1 MEKDNQKIEDFFYR
15 NNEQVNNPIIKSFLS
30 DSQNLYLVQKAILYP
45 TDINRKLVDE
55 SFQSHYKN
63 VRKTKY
69 VSNLIYFFSLDFDK
83 KRRRL
88 RKRSLLILDKGLSE
102 KDGKTAIERIEDASN
117 ETEPDNIVGEG
128 LLDNI
133 EDEQLLKSL
142 QKLTVKQLQ
151 ILEMIY
157 VKELSIKE
165 IAQTLQ
171 TTPQN
176 ISNLHRKA
184 LNKLNN
190 TLRKKGGM
198 TYGEFRRST

>member
-1 MEKDNQKIEDFFYR
+1 MKKDNQKIEDFFYR

-55 SFQSHYKN
+55 SFQSHYKK

-88 RKRSLLILDKGLSE
+88 QNRSLLILDKGLSE

-117 ETEPDNIVGEG
+117 ETGLDNIVGEG

-133 EDEQLLKSL
+133 EDEQLLMSL

-190 TLRKKGGM
+190 TLRKKG
-198 TYGEFRRST
+198 E

>member
-1 MEKDNQKIEDFFYR
+1 MEKDNQKIEEFFYR

-45 TDINRKLVDE
+45 TDINKRRVDE

-88 RKRSLLILDKGLSE
+88 QNRSLLILDKGLSE
-102 KDGKTAIERIEDASN
+102 KDGKTAKELIEDVRN
-117 ETEPDNIVGEG
+117 DMELDNIVGEG

-165 IAQTLQ
+165 IAQTLR

-190 TLRKKGGM
+190 TLRKKG
-198 TYGEFRRST
+198 E

>member
-1 MEKDNQKIEDFFYR
+1 MWKDNQKIEEFFYR

-30 DSQNLYLVQKAILYP
+30 DSKNLYLVQKAILYP
-45 TDINRKLVDE
+45 TDINKKLVDE
-55 SFQSHYKN
+55 SFQSHYIN
-63 VRKTKY
+63 VRKIKY

-83 KRRRL
+83 KRRKLQNRTF
-88 RKRSLLILDKGLSE
+88 LILDKGLLE
-102 KDGKTAIERIEDASN
+102 EGGTTAIEQIEDASN
-117 ETEPDNIVGEG
+117 KKELDNIVGEG

-133 EDEQLLKSL
+133 EDEQLVKSL
-142 QKLTVKQLQ
+142 QKLTVRQLQ

-157 VKELSIKE
+157 VIELSIKE
-165 IAQTLQ
+165 IAQALQ

-190 TLRKKGGM
+190 TLRKKV
-198 TYGEFRRST
+198 E

>member
-45 TDINRKLVDE
+45 TDINKKLVDE
-55 SFQSHYKN
+55 SFQSHYVN

-88 RKRSLLILDKGLSE
+88 QNRTLLILDKGLSE

-117 ETEPDNIVGEG
+117 ETELDNIVGEG

-190 TLRKKGGM
+190 TLRKKG
-198 TYGEFRRST
+198 E

>member
-88 RKRSLLILDKGLSE
+88 QNRSLLILDKGLSE

-117 ETEPDNIVGEG
+117 ETELDNIVGEG
-128 LLDNI
+128 LFDNI

-190 TLRKKGGM
+190 TLRKKG
-198 TYGEFRRST
+198 E

>member
-1 MEKDNQKIEDFFYR
+1 MEKDNQKIEEFFYR
-15 NNEQVNNPIIKSFLS
+15 NNKQVNNPIIKSFLS
-30 DSQNLYLVQKAILYP
+30 DSKNLYLVQKAILYP
-45 TDINRKLVDE
+45 TDRNKKLVDE

-63 VRKTKY
+63 VRKIKY

-88 RKRSLLILDKGLSE
+88 QNRTLLILDKGLSE
-102 KDGKTAIERIEDASN
+102 EGGTTAKEQIEDASN
-117 ETEPDNIVGEG
+117 EKEFENIVGER

-165 IAQTLQ
+165 IAQILQ

-190 TLRKKGGM
+190 TLRKK
-198 TYGEFRRST
+198 EE

>member
-88 RKRSLLILDKGLSE
+88 QNRSLLILDKGLSE
-102 KDGKTAIERIEDASN
+102 KDGKAAIERIEDASN
-117 ETEPDNIVGEG
+117 ETELDNIVGEG

-157 VKELSIKE
+157 VKEKSLKE

-190 TLRKKGGM
+190 TLRKKG
-198 TYGEFRRST
+198 E

>member
-1 MEKDNQKIEDFFYR
+1 MENQKIEEFFYR
-15 NNEQVNNPIIKSFLS
+15 NNEQINNPIIKSFLS
-30 DSQNLYLVQKAILYP
+30 DSNNFYLVQNAILYP
-45 TDINRKLVDE
+45 TDRNKKLVDE
-55 SFQSHYKN
+55 SFQSHYIN
-63 VRKTKY
+63 VRKIKY

-88 RKRSLLILDKGLSE
+88 QNRTLLILDKGLSE
-102 KDGKTAIERIEDASN
+102 DGGTTAKELIEDVSIGK
-117 ETEPDNIVGEG
+117 ELDHIVGEG

-142 QKLTVKQLQ
+142 QILTVKQLQ

-190 TLRKKGGM
+190 TFRKK
-198 TYGEFRRST
+198 EE

>member
-1 MEKDNQKIEDFFYR
+1 
-15 NNEQVNNPIIKSFLS
+15 
-30 DSQNLYLVQKAILYP
+30 
-45 TDINRKLVDE
+45 VDE

-184 LNKLNN
+184 LNNLNN
-190 TLRKKGGM
+190 SLRKKG
-198 TYGEFRRST
+198 E

>member
-1 MEKDNQKIEDFFYR
+1 MENQKIEEFFYR

-30 DSQNLYLVQKAILYP
+30 DSNNLYLVQKAILYP
-45 TDINRKLVDE
+45 TDHNKKLVDE
-55 SFQSHYKN
+55 SFQSHYIN
-63 VRKTKY
+63 VRKIKY

-88 RKRSLLILDKGLSE
+88 QNRTLLILDKGLSE
-102 KDGKTAIERIEDASN
+102 EGGTTAKEQVEDASI
-117 ETEPDNIVGEG
+117 EKELDNIVGEG

-142 QKLTVKQLQ
+142 QKLTVRQLQ
-151 ILEMIY
+151 ILGMIY

-165 IAQTLQ
+165 IAQTLR

-184 LNKLNN
+184 LNKLNH
-190 TLRKKGGM
+190 TLRIKG
-198 TYGEFRRST
+198 E

>member
-88 RKRSLLILDKGLSE
+88 QNRSLLILDKGLSE
-102 KDGKTAIERIEDASN
+102 KDGKASIERIEDASN
-117 ETEPDNIVGEG
+117 ETELDNIVGEG

-190 TLRKKGGM
+190 TLRKKG
-198 TYGEFRRST
+198 E

>member
-1 MEKDNQKIEDFFYR
+1 MEKDNQKVEEFFYR
-15 NNEQVNNPIIKSFLS
+15 NNKQVNNPIIKSFLS
-30 DSQNLYLVQKAILYP
+30 DSENLYLVQKAILYP
-45 TDINRKLVDE
+45 TDSNKKLVDE
-55 SFQSHYKN
+55 SFQSHYIN
-63 VRKTKY
+63 VRKIKY

-83 KRRRL
+83 KRRKL
-88 RKRSLLILDKGLSE
+88 QKHTLLILDKGISE
-102 KDGKTAIERIEDASN
+102 EGGTTAKELIEDESHEKELN
-117 ETEPDNIVGEG
+117 HIVGEG

-157 VKELSIKE
+157 VKDLTTKE
-165 IAQTLQ
+165 IAQKLR

-184 LNKLNN
+184 LNKLNHI
-190 TLRKKGGM
+190 LRKKG
-198 TYGEFRRST
+198 E

>member
-1 MEKDNQKIEDFFYR
+1 MEKDNKKIEEFFYK

-45 TDINRKLVDE
+45 TEINRKLVDE
-55 SFQSHYKN
+55 SFQTHYIN
-63 VRKTKY
+63 VKKTKY

-88 RKRSLLILDKGLSE
+88 QNRTLLILDKGLSE
-102 KDGKTAIERIEDASN
+102 KDGKTVKELVEDASTD
-117 ETEPDNIVGEG
+117 TELDNIVGKG

-133 EDEQLLKSL
+133 EDERLLKSL
-142 QKLTVKQLQ
+142 QKLTIKQLQ

-190 TLRKKGGM
+190 SLRKKG
-198 TYGEFRRST
+198 E

>member
-88 RKRSLLILDKGLSE
+88 QKRSLLILDKGLSE

-117 ETEPDNIVGEG
+117 ETELDNIVGEG

-190 TLRKKGGM
+190 SLRKKG
-198 TYGEFRRST
+198 E

>member
-1 MEKDNQKIEDFFYR
+1 MEKDNQKIEEFFYR

-30 DSQNLYLVQKAILYP
+30 DSKNLYLVQKAILYP
-45 TDINRKLVDE
+45 TDINKKLVDE

-88 RKRSLLILDKGLSE
+88 QNRSLLILDKGLSE
-102 KDGKTAIERIEDASN
+102 EGGTTAKEQIEDASI
-117 ETEPDNIVGEG
+117 ERELDTIVGEG

-142 QKLTVKQLQ
+142 QKLTVRQLQ
-151 ILEMIY
+151 ILEMMY

-165 IAQTLQ
+165 IAQTLR

-184 LNKLNN
+184 LTKLNN
-190 TLRKKGGM
+190 TLRKK
-198 TYGEFRRST
+198 EE

>member
-1 MEKDNQKIEDFFYR
+1 MEKDIQKIEEFFYR
-15 NNEQVNNPIIKSFLS
+15 NHKQVNNPIIKSFLL

-45 TDINRKLVDE
+45 TDINKKLVDE

-88 RKRSLLILDKGLSE
+88 QNRSLLILDKGLSE

-117 ETEPDNIVGEG
+117 ETELDNIVGEG

-165 IAQTLQ
+165 IARTLQ

-190 TLRKKGGM
+190 TLRKKG
-198 TYGEFRRST
+198 E

>member
-1 MEKDNQKIEDFFYR
+1 MEKDNQKIEEFFYR

-30 DSQNLYLVQKAILYP
+30 DSKNLYLVQKAILYP
-45 TDINRKLVDE
+45 TDINKKLVDE
-55 SFQSHYKN
+55 SFQSHYIN
-63 VRKTKY
+63 VRKIKY

-83 KRRRL
+83 KRKNL
-88 RKRSLLILDKGLSE
+88 QKHTLLILDKGLSE
-102 KDGKTAIERIEDASN
+102 EGGTTAKEQVEDASI
-117 ETEPDNIVGEG
+117 EKELDTIVGEG

-142 QKLTVKQLQ
+142 QKLTVRQLQ

-165 IAQTLQ
+165 IAQTLR

-190 TLRKKGGM
+190 TLRKK
-198 TYGEFRRST
+198 EE

>member
-1 MEKDNQKIEDFFYR
+1 MENQKVEEFFYR

-30 DSQNLYLVQKAILYP
+30 DSNNLYLVQQAILYP
-45 TDINRKLVDE
+45 TEHNKKLVDE
-55 SFQSHYKN
+55 SFQLHYIN
-63 VRKTKY
+63 VRKIKY

-88 RKRSLLILDKGLSE
+88 QNRALLILDKGLSE
-102 KDGKTAIERIEDASN
+102 EGGTTAKELMEDAS
-117 ETEPDNIVGEG
+117 VGTGLDYLVGGG

-133 EDEQLLKSL
+133 EDELLLKSL

-157 VKELSIKE
+157 VKELSIKD
-165 IAQTLQ
+165 IAHTLQ

-184 LNKLNN
+184 LNKLKT
-190 TLRKKGGM
+190 TLREK
-198 TYGEFRRST
+198 EE

>member
-1 MEKDNQKIEDFFYR
+1 MENQKIEEFFYR

-30 DSQNLYLVQKAILYP
+30 DFNNLYLVQKAILYP
-45 TDINRKLVDE
+45 TERNKKLVDE
-55 SFQSHYKN
+55 SFQSHYIN
-63 VRKTKY
+63 VRKIKY

-88 RKRSLLILDKGLSE
+88 QDRTLLILDKGLSE
-102 KDGKTAIERIEDASN
+102 EGSTTAKELIEDASIGK
-117 ETEPDNIVGEG
+117 ELDHLVGEG

-142 QKLTVKQLQ
+142 RKLTVKQLQ

-184 LNKLNN
+184 LNKLKH
-190 TLRKKGGM
+190 TLSKK
-198 TYGEFRRST
+198 EE

>member
-88 RKRSLLILDKGLSE
+88 QNRSLLILDKGLSE

-117 ETEPDNIVGEG
+117 ETELDHIVGEG

-190 TLRKKGGM
+190 TLRKKG
-198 TYGEFRRST
+198 E

>member
-1 MEKDNQKIEDFFYR
+1 MKNDKQKIEEFFYR

-45 TDINRKLVDE
+45 TDLNKKLVDE
-55 SFQSHYKN
+55 SFQSHYIN
-63 VRKTKY
+63 VRKIKY

-88 RKRSLLILDKGLSE
+88 QNRSLLILDKGLSE
-102 KDGKTAIERIEDASN
+102 EGETTLKELIEDTRN
-117 ETEPDNIVGEG
+117 ENGLDHLIGGG

-133 EDEQLLKSL
+133 EDGQLLKSL

-165 IAQTLQ
+165 IAQLLQ

-176 ISNLHRKA
+176 ISNHHRKA
-184 LNKLNN
+184 LNKLNHS
-190 TLRKKGGM
+190 LGKK
-198 TYGEFRRST
+198 EE

>member
-1 MEKDNQKIEDFFYR
+1 MEKDNQKIEEFFYR

-45 TDINRKLVDE
+45 TDINKKRVDE

-88 RKRSLLILDKGLSE
+88 QNRSLLILDKGLSE
-102 KDGKTAIERIEDASN
+102 KDGKTAKELIEDASN
-117 ETEPDNIVGEG
+117 GMELDNIVGEG

-133 EDEQLLKSL
+133 ENEQLLKSL

-190 TLRKKGGM
+190 TLRKK
-198 TYGEFRRST
+198 EE

>member
-1 MEKDNQKIEDFFYR
+1 MEKDNQKVEEFFYR
-15 NNEQVNNPIIKSFLS
+15 NNKQVNNPIIKSFLS
-30 DSQNLYLVQKAILYP
+30 DSENLYLVQKAILYP
-45 TDINRKLVDE
+45 TDSNKKLVDE
-55 SFQSHYKN
+55 SFQSHYIN
-63 VRKTKY
+63 VRKIKY

-83 KRRRL
+83 KRRKL
-88 RKRSLLILDKGLSE
+88 QKHTLLILDKGISE
-102 KDGKTAIERIEDASN
+102 EGGTTAKELIEDESHEKELN
-117 ETEPDNIVGEG
+117 HIVGEG

-157 VKELSIKE
+157 VKDLTTKE
-165 IAQTLQ
+165 IAQKLR

-184 LNKLNN
+184 LNKLNH
-190 TLRKKGGM
+190 TLRKKG
-198 TYGEFRRST
+198 E

>member
-1 MEKDNQKIEDFFYR
+1 MEKDNQKIEEFFYR

-30 DSQNLYLVQKAILYP
+30 DSKNLYLVQKAILYP
-45 TDINRKLVDE
+45 TDINKKLVDE
-55 SFQSHYKN
+55 SFQSHYIN
-63 VRKTKY
+63 VRKIKY

-83 KRRRL
+83 KRRNL
-88 RKRSLLILDKGLSE
+88 QKHTLLILDKGLSE
-102 KDGKTAIERIEDASN
+102 EGGTTAKEQVEDARIEKELD
-117 ETEPDNIVGEG
+117 TIVGEG

-142 QKLTVKQLQ
+142 QKLTVRQLQ

-165 IAQTLQ
+165 IAQTLR

-190 TLRKKGGM
+190 TLRKK
-198 TYGEFRRST
+198 EE

>member
-1 MEKDNQKIEDFFYR
+1 MKNDKQKIEEFFYR

-45 TDINRKLVDE
+45 TDLNKKLVDE
-55 SFQSHYKN
+55 SFQSHYIN
-63 VRKTKY
+63 VRKIKY

-88 RKRSLLILDKGLSE
+88 QNRSLLILDKGLSE
-102 KDGKTAIERIEDASN
+102 EGETTLKELIEDTRN
-117 ETEPDNIVGEG
+117 ENGLDHLIGGG

-133 EDEQLLKSL
+133 EDVQLLKSL

-165 IAQTLQ
+165 IAQLLQ

-176 ISNLHRKA
+176 ISNHHRKA
-184 LNKLNN
+184 LNKLNHS
-190 TLRKKGGM
+190 LGKR
-198 TYGEFRRST
+198 EE

>member
-1 MEKDNQKIEDFFYR
+1 MGNDNQKIEEFFYK
-15 NNEQVNNPIIKSFLS
+15 NNKQVNNPIIKSFLS
-30 DSQNLYLVQKAILYP
+30 DSENLYLVQKAILYP
-45 TDINRKLVDE
+45 TDINKKLVDE
-55 SFQSHYKN
+55 SFQTHYIN
-63 VRKTKY
+63 VRKIKY

-83 KRRRL
+83 KRRRVQN
-88 RKRSLLILDKGLSE
+88 RILLILDKGLSE
-102 KDGKTAIERIEDASN
+102 EGGTTAKELIEDVSN
-117 ETEPDNIVGEG
+117 ENELNNIVGEG

-133 EDEQLLKSL
+133 EDDQLLKSL

-157 VKELSIKE
+157 VKDLSIKE

-190 TLRKKGGM
+190 TLRKKGDL
-198 TYGEFRRST
+198 YGEF

>member
-1 MEKDNQKIEDFFYR
+1 MEKDNQKIEEFFYR

-30 DSQNLYLVQKAILYP
+30 DPQNLYLVQKAILYP
-45 TDINRKLVDE
+45 TEINRELVDE
-55 SFQSHYKN
+55 SFQTHYIN

-83 KRRRL
+83 KRRNL
-88 RKRSLLILDKGLSE
+88 QKHTLLILDKGLSE
-102 KDGKTAIERIEDASN
+102 EGGTTAKEQIEDASI
-117 ETEPDNIVGEG
+117 EKELDTIVGEG

-142 QKLTVKQLQ
+142 QKLTVRQLQ

-165 IAQTLQ
+165 VAQTLR

-190 TLRKKGGM
+190 TLRKK
-198 TYGEFRRST
+198 EE

>member
-45 TDINRKLVDE
+45 TEINRKLVEE

-63 VRKTKY
+63 VKKTKY

-83 KRRRL
+83 KRRRVQN
-88 RKRSLLILDKGLSE
+88 RSLLILDKVFSE
-102 KDGKTAIERIEDASN
+102 KDGKTAIERIEDTSN
-117 ETEPDNIVGEG
+117 ETELDNIVGEG

-157 VKELSIKE
+157 EKELSIKE

-190 TLRKKGGM
+190 SLKKKG
-198 TYGEFRRST
+198 E